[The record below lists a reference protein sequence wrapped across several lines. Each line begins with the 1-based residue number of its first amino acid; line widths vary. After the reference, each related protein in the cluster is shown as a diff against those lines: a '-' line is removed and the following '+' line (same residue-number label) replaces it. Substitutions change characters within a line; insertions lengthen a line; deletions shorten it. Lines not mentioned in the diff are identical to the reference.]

1 MRYRSTALL
10 WFYLVML
17 SGIPALAV
25 AQTGSNLSQEL
36 TQLKTSWGH
45 PDLQGIW
52 TNTTTTPLER
62 PDDLVGKELLTDEER
77 AIRNPEVGISD
88 DRPSGDPVGFYN
100 DYWLEQGVL
109 SKQTSLIVEPSNGK
123 LPKTTQAEQALQ
135 SRRTSSY
142 SAIAGGSELR
152 FDSWTD
158 FNAYDRCISRGMPGA
173 MTPGFYNHN
182 YQIFQTSEHVVIMV
196 EMIHDARIIPLN
208 GSSHVDSSVRQ
219 WMGDSRGHWEGDTLV
234 VETKNFNGKIQ
245 QRTGTVSGG
254 DRNLH
259 VTERFTRIDAHT
271 LDYQVTV
278 TDPTIWTEAWT
289 ASMPMASLAGSLF
302 EYACHEGNYFL
313 QNALRGSRAAEV
325 ATGQQQQ

>member
-1 MRYRSTALL
+1 MALS
-10 WFYLVML
+10 VV
-17 SGIPALAV
+17 PALAF
-25 AQTGSNLSQEL
+25 AQTGPEVSRPLESF
-36 TQLKTSWGH
+36 KTPWGH

-62 PDDLVGKELLTDEER
+62 PNDLAGKEVLTEEER

-88 DRPSGDPVGFYN
+88 ERPSGDPVGFYN

-109 SKQTSLIVEPSNGK
+109 SKQTSLIVDPPDGK
-123 LPKTTQAEQALQ
+123 LPQTTEVEKDLQ

-142 SAIAGGSELR
+142 SAIAVGNELS
-152 FDSWTD
+152 FDSWAD

-182 YQIFQTSEHVVIMV
+182 YQIFQTADHVVIMV
-196 EMIHDARIIPLN
+196 EMIHDARIIPLD
-208 GSSHVDSSVRQ
+208 GRAHVDADVRQ
-219 WMGDSRGHWEGDTLV
+219 WMGDSRGRWDGDTLV
-234 VETKNFNGKIQ
+234 VETKNFNDKIQ
-245 QRTGTVSGG
+245 QRSGTVSGG

-259 VTERFTRIDAHT
+259 LIERFTRVNAHT

-278 TDPTIWTEAWT
+278 TDPSIWTETWT
-289 ASMPMASLAGSLF
+289 ASMPMASLEGSLF

-313 QNALRGSRAAEV
+313 QNALRGSRAAES
-325 ATGQQQQ
+325 AMGQQQQ